1 MGEPDTMPVPVKS
14 VTIFR
19 RMQMKHILVTGGAG
33 FIGSHL
39 VDSLLKDDFNVVV
52 LDDLSSGKMQ
62 NLPNDERL
70 QFIQGDVA
78 DHLLIDKVFK
88 EFTFSHIFHLAA
100 IASVHESVTN
110 TYRCHKVNCEASLYL
125 LEKARKCTALKR
137 MVYASSAAVYGDDP
151 ALPKSEDSPTR
162 PISPYGIDK
171 YTAEQYM
178 LIYNRLYGVPAV
190 ALRYFN
196 VYGPRQNGCSMD
208 GGVVSIFLN
217 KFLSAEKP
225 VATIYGD
232 GQQTRDFV
240 YIKDVVNASRYVMT
254 HETAAG
260 NVYNVATG
268 RETSIL
274 NVIQGLEEITGH
286 KAQILFSDKRT
297 GDIERSFADI
307 SRLRALGFVP
317 RYSLLE
323 SLQEY
328 VETSGEI
335 ERPEAR

>member
-1 MGEPDTMPVPVKS
+1 MEH
-14 VTIFR
+14 IF
-19 RMQMKHILVTGGAG
+19 VTGGAG

-52 LDDLSSGKMQ
+52 LDDLSSGKMK
-62 NLPNDERL
+62 NLPEDERL
-70 QFIQGDVA
+70 HFIQGDVA
-78 DHLLIDKVFK
+78 DHGLIDKVF
-88 EFTFSHIFHLAA
+88 EQFTFSHIFHLAA

-110 TYRCHKVNCEASLYL
+110 TYRCHQVNCEASLYL
-125 LEKARKCTALKR
+125 LEKARRCTTLKR
-137 MVYASSAAVYGDDP
+137 MIYASSAAVYGDDP

-208 GGVVSIFLN
+208 GGVVSIFLS
-217 KFLSAEKP
+217 KFLTVDQP

-240 YIKDVVNASRYVMT
+240 YIKDVVNATRFVTT

-274 NVIQGLEEITGH
+274 NVIQGLEAITEH
-286 KAQILFSDKRT
+286 KAQILFSEIRT
-297 GDIERSFADI
+297 GDIDRSFADI
-307 SRLRALGFVP
+307 SRLRALGFTP
-317 RYSLLE
+317 QYSLLE
-323 SLQEY
+323 SLREY
-328 VETSGEI
+328 VTSTG
-335 ERPEAR
+335 EARHPQAR

>member
-1 MGEPDTMPVPVKS
+1 
-14 VTIFR
+14 
-19 RMQMKHILVTGGAG
+19 MKHILVTGGAG

-39 VDSLLKDDFNVVV
+39 VDSLLKDDYSVVV
-52 LDDLSSGKMQ
+52 LDDLSSGKMG
-62 NLPNDERL
+62 NLPEDERL
-70 QFIQGDVA
+70 HFIQGDVA
-78 DHLLIDKVFK
+78 DHDLVDSVFE

-110 TYRCHKVNCEASLYL
+110 TYRCHQVNCEASLYL
-125 LEKARKCTALKR
+125 LEKARNCTALKR

-151 ALPKSEDSPTR
+151 SLPKSEDSPTK

-178 LIYNRLYGVPAV
+178 LTYNRLYGVPAV

-208 GGVVSIFLN
+208 GGVASIFLN
-217 KFLSAEKP
+217 KFLTAHRP
-225 VATIYGD
+225 VVTVYGD

-240 YIKDVVNASRYVMT
+240 YIKDVIAATRFVMS

-268 RETSIL
+268 METSIL
-274 NVIQGLEEITGH
+274 NVIQGLETITGI
-286 KAQILFSDKRT
+286 KAQILFSEKRT

-307 SRLRALGFVP
+307 SRLRALGFTP

-323 SLQEY
+323 SLKEY
-328 VETSGEI
+328 VASAE
-335 ERPEAR
+335 EASNLQAR

>member
-1 MGEPDTMPVPVKS
+1 MSD
-14 VTIFR
+14 
-19 RMQMKHILVTGGAG
+19 ILVTGGAG

-39 VDSLLKDDFNVVV
+39 VDSLLKDNFNVVV
-52 LDDLSSGKMQ
+52 LDDLSSGKLE
-62 NLPNDERL
+62 NLPDDERL
-70 QFIQGDVA
+70 HFIRGDVA
-78 DHLLIDKVFK
+78 DHKLIDDIFEKFA
-88 EFTFSHIFHLAA
+88 FSHIFHLAA

-110 TYRCHKVNCEASLYL
+110 TYRCHLVNCEASLYL
-125 LEKARKCTALKR
+125 LEKARKCTSLKR
-137 MVYASSAAVYGDDP
+137 IVYASSAAVYGDDP

-178 LIYNRLYGVPAV
+178 LTYNRLYCVPAV

-208 GGVVSIFLN
+208 GGVASIFLN
-217 KFLSAEKP
+217 KFLSARHP
-225 VATIYGD
+225 VVTVYGD

-240 YIKDVVNASRYVMT
+240 YIKDVIAATRFVMS

-274 NVIQGLEEITGH
+274 NVIQGLEAITNR
-286 KAQILFSDKRT
+286 KAQILFSEKRT

-307 SRLRALGFVP
+307 SRLRALGFTP

-323 SLQEY
+323 SLTEY
-328 VETSGEI
+328 VECTETI
-335 ERPEAR
+335 EHPKAR

>member
-1 MGEPDTMPVPVKS
+1 
-14 VTIFR
+14 
-19 RMQMKHILVTGGAG
+19 MKYILVTGGAG

-39 VDSLLKDDFNVVV
+39 VESLLEDDFNVVV
-52 LDDLSSGKMQ
+52 LDDLSSGKRE
-62 NLPNDERL
+62 NLPDDERL
-70 QFIQGDVA
+70 HFIQGDVA
-78 DHLLIDKVFK
+78 DHGLIDKVFNQ
-88 EFTFSHIFHLAA
+88 FTFTHIFHLAA

-110 TYRCHKVNCEASLYL
+110 TYRCHQVNCEASLYL
-125 LEKARKCTALKR
+125 LEKARRCPALKR

-151 ALPKSEDSPTR
+151 ALPKSEDSPIR

-178 LIYNRLYGVPAV
+178 LTYSRLYGVPAV

-196 VYGPRQNGCSMD
+196 VYGPRQNECSID

-217 KFLSAEKP
+217 KFLTADRP
-225 VATIYGD
+225 MVTIYGD

-240 YIKDVVNASRYVMT
+240 YIKDVVSATRFVMT

-274 NVIQGLEEITGH
+274 NVVQGLEAITEH
-286 KAQILFSDKRT
+286 KAQILFSEIRT
-297 GDIERSFADI
+297 GDIDRSFADI
-307 SRLRALGFVP
+307 SRLRALGFIP
-317 RYSLLE
+317 RYSLLK

-328 VETSGEI
+328 VTSTGET
-335 ERPEAR
+335 RHLQAR